1 MATYTEMVDMVS
13 DWSNRDTSVLSY
25 ATIKTMINFAADNAY
40 RTLRVPALEYLKQY
54 DAIVIDSTITN
65 NRLAIPSDAIEF
77 IQLRKTSSDH
87 VYSDYDIYASKL
99 DVKSFY
105 QDWMD
110 TDQRY
115 FYTREQN
122 DLLVFPDQKV
132 GELYELLY
140 YRRLPE
146 ANARYSVVAG
156 NGSSFVNW
164 HGTTILGEHVSDIS
178 FQSNAYLWKGTSEIN
193 LINGVKVATNADLYP
208 AEGPNV
214 FTRDPALEDQIFEVT
229 SANATT
235 ALPVGFYLGK
245 LAANWLRDSN
255 EKILLYGAL
264 SEAFTY
270 LNEPAQNQMF
280 LAKAAGEIK
289 SLNAEDNTRNWSGG
303 TISAHYDS
311 HLI

>member
-13 DWSNRDTSVLSY
+13 DWSNRDTAVLSY
-25 ATIKTMINFAADNAY
+25 ATIKTMINFAADNSY
-40 RTLRVPALEYLKQY
+40 RTLRVPALEFLKQY

-65 NRLAIPSDAIEF
+65 NKLAIPSDAIEF

-122 DLLVFPDQKV
+122 NLVVFPEQKV

-146 ANARYSVVAG
+146 ANARYSVVTG
-156 NGSSFVNW
+156 NGHSASNFVN
-164 HGTTILGEHVSDIS
+164 HKADST
-178 FQSNAYLWKGTSEIN
+178 FQTNSYLWKGSTSAN
-193 LINGVKVATNADLYP
+193 LIAGMKVATNAAAYS
-208 AEGPNV
+208 AEGANV
-214 FTRDPALEDQIFEVT
+214 FTRDPSLEDQIFEVAAG
-229 SANATT
+229 SATT
-235 ALPVGFYLGK
+235 DLPAGFYLGK

-255 EKILLYGAL
+255 EKIILYGAL
-264 SEAFTY
+264 AESFTY
-270 LNEPAQNQMF
+270 LNEPAQAQMF
-280 LAKAAGEIK
+280 MAKATAEIQA
-289 SLNAEDNTRNWSGG
+289 LNEENSSRNWSGG
-303 TISAHYDS
+303 TVSAHFDS

>member
-13 DWSNRDTSVLSY
+13 DWSNRDTAVLSY
-25 ATIKTMINFAADNAY
+25 ATIKTMINFATDNAY

-54 DAIVIDSTITN
+54 NAIVIDSTITN
-65 NRLAIPSDAIEF
+65 NKLAIPSDAIEF
-77 IQLRKTSSDH
+77 IQLRKKSSDH

-99 DVKSFY
+99 DIKSFY

-122 DLLVFPDQKV
+122 DLVVFPDQKV

-146 ANARYSVVAG
+146 ANARYSVVTG
-156 NGSSFVNW
+156 NGNTASTFVN
-164 HGTTILGEHVSDIS
+164 HKADNT
-178 FQSNAYLWKGTSEIN
+178 FQQNAYLWKGSTKVN
-193 LINGVKVATNADLYP
+193 LMNGIKVAINDGSYP

-229 SANATT
+229 SGTT

-289 SLNAEDNTRNWSGG
+289 ALNEEDNTRNWSGG

>member
-1 MATYTEMVDMVS
+1 MATYTDMVDMVS

-40 RTLRVPALEYLKQY
+40 RKLRVPALEFLKQY
-54 DAIVIDSTITN
+54 DAITIDSTITN
-65 NRLAIPSDAIEF
+65 NKLAIPSDAIEF
-77 IQLRKTSSDH
+77 IQLRKKSSDH
-87 VYSDYDIYASKL
+87 VYSDYDIYASKV

-115 FYTREQN
+115 FYTRERN
-122 DLLVFPDQKV
+122 DLVVFPDQKA

-146 ANARYSVVAG
+146 ANARYSVVSG
-156 NGSSFVNW
+156 NGHSTSNFAN
-164 HGTTILGEHVSDIS
+164 HKSDNT
-178 FQSNAYLWKGTSEIN
+178 FQQNAYLWKGSTKTN
-193 LINGVKVATNADLYP
+193 LMNGMKVATNDADYP

-214 FTRDPALEDQIFEVT
+214 FTRDPALEDQIFEV
-229 SANATT
+229 SSSNATT
-235 ALPVGFYLGK
+235 ALPEGFYLGK

-255 EKILLYGAL
+255 EKIMLYGAL
-264 SEAFTY
+264 AEAFTY
-270 LNEPAQNQMF
+270 LNEPAQAQLY
-280 LAKAAGEIK
+280 LAKFIQEID
-289 SLNAEDNTRNWSGG
+289 SLNAEDNSRNYSGG
-303 TISAHYDS
+303 NVTAHYDS

>member
-1 MATYTEMVDMVS
+1 MATYTELVDMVA
-13 DWSNRDTSVLSY
+13 DWSNRDRDVLSY

-40 RTLRVPALEYLKQY
+40 RTLRVPALEFLKQY

-146 ANARYSVVAG
+146 ANARYSVVEG
-156 NGSSFVNW
+156 NGSSFVN
-164 HGTTILGEHVSDIS
+164 HKADTT
-178 FQSNAYLWKGTSEIN
+178 FQTNGYLWKGSTKVN
-193 LINGVKVATNADLYP
+193 LMNGIKVAINDGSYP

-229 SANATT
+229 SSNTTT
-235 ALPVGFYLGK
+235 ALGVGFYLGK

-264 SEAFTY
+264 AEAFLY
-270 LNEPAQNQMF
+270 LNEPAQNQMY
-280 LAKAAGEIK
+280 LAKATAEIQ

>member
-25 ATIKTMINFAADNAY
+25 ETIKTMINFASDNAY
-40 RTLRVPALEYLKQY
+40 RTLRVPALEFLKKY

-77 IQLRKTSSDH
+77 IQLRKQSSDH

-99 DVKSFY
+99 DIKSFY

-115 FYTREQN
+115 FYAREQN
-122 DLLVFPDQKV
+122 DLVVFPDQKA

-146 ANARYSVVAG
+146 ANARYSVVTG
-156 NGSSFVNW
+156 NGHS
-164 HGTTILGEHVSDIS
+164 VSNFANHKADNT
-178 FQSNAYLWKGTSEIN
+178 FQTNAYLWKGSSKVN
-193 LINGVKVATNADLYP
+193 LMNGMKVVTNAAAYA

-214 FTRDPALEDQIFEVT
+214 FTRDLALEDQIFEVT
-229 SANATT
+229 SGTATT

-255 EKILLYGAL
+255 EKVILYGAL

-270 LNEPAQNQMF
+270 LNEPAQNQMYV
-280 LAKAAGEIK
+280 AKFNQEIA
-289 SLNAEDNTRNWSGG
+289 SLNDENDSRNWSGG
-303 TISAHYDS
+303 TVSTHFDS

>member
-40 RTLRVPALEYLKQY
+40 RTLRVPALEFLKTY
-54 DAIVIDSTITN
+54 DAVVIDATITN
-65 NRLAIPSDAIEF
+65 NRLAIPNDAIEF
-77 IQLRKTSSDH
+77 IQLRKKSSDH

-99 DVKSFY
+99 DIKSFY

-146 ANARYSVVAG
+146 ANARYSVVTG
-156 NGSSFVNW
+156 NGHS
-164 HGTTILGEHVSDIS
+164 VSNFANHKADS
-178 FQSNAYLWKGTSEIN
+178 TFQTNAYLWKGSTKAN
-193 LINGVKVATNADLYP
+193 LMAGMQVVTNAAAYS
-208 AEGPNV
+208 AEGPNI
-214 FTRDPALEDQIFEVT
+214 FTRDPELEDQIFEVT
-229 SANATT
+229 SGNATT

-255 EKILLYGAL
+255 EKIILYGAL

-270 LNEPAQNQMF
+270 LNEPAQIQMYMSRFNQ
-280 LAKAAGEIK
+280 EVS
-289 SLNAEDNTRNWSGG
+289 SLNDENSSRNWSGG
-303 TISAHYDS
+303 TVSAHFDS

>member
-156 NGSSFVNW
+156 NGHSASNFVN
-164 HGTTILGEHVSDIS
+164 HKADST
-178 FQSNAYLWKGTSEIN
+178 FQINGYLWKGSTKVN
-193 LINGVKVATNADLYP
+193 LMNGMKIATNAAAYA
-208 AEGPNV
+208 AEGPNI
-214 FTRDPALEDQIFEVT
+214 FTRDPSLEDQIFEVT
-229 SANATT
+229 SGNATT
-235 ALPVGFYLGK
+235 DLPVGFYLGK

-264 SEAFTY
+264 AEAFTY

-280 LAKAAGEIK
+280 LAKAAGEIQA
-289 SLNAEDNTRNWSGG
+289 LNAEDNTRNWSGG

>member
-146 ANARYSVVAG
+146 ANARYSVVTG
-156 NGSSFVNW
+156 NGNTASAFVN
-164 HGTTILGEHVSDIS
+164 HKADST
-178 FQSNAYLWKGTSEIN
+178 FQQNAYLWKGSTQVN
-193 LINGVKVATNADLYP
+193 LMNGMKVATNAATYS
-208 AEGPNV
+208 AEGPNI

-229 SANATT
+229 SGNATSD
-235 ALPVGFYLGK
+235 LPVGFYLGK

-255 EKILLYGAL
+255 EKIILYGAL
-264 SEAFTY
+264 AEAFLY

-280 LAKAAGEIK
+280 LAKATAEIQA
-289 SLNAEDNTRNWSGG
+289 LNAEDNTRNWSGG